1 MSVLKSTI
9 YVISALV
16 LVFAV
21 FDRPIVSLRRLGGA
35 DQDVWLQGRQPYGGL
50 KLSLDLAA
58 RRQGRRVAVLLD
70 DWHYCYPQPGDLAAQ
85 DDEIYRVP
93 RTFETDFASI
103 PEFARWAINPFGNH
117 AEAAVIHDWVYAS
130 GLHKPSGEL
139 ETDPKAIEKA
149 RKKADH
155 IFRYAM
161 KEQGVNLVKRNIMFA
176 AVRLGGGGA
185 FGRDDEWAGRFK
197 DPESFQSV
205 NPPSPRGSPLVVYN
219 IDSCENLDAFL
230 EN

>member
-70 DWHYCYPQPGDLAAQ
+70 DWHYCYPQ
-85 DDEIYRVP
+85 
-93 RTFETDFASI
+93 
-103 PEFARWAINPFGNH
+103 
-117 AEAAVIHDWVYAS
+117 
-130 GLHKPSGEL
+130 
-139 ETDPKAIEKA
+139 
-149 RKKADH
+149 
-155 IFRYAM
+155 
-161 KEQGVNLVKRNIMFA
+161 
-176 AVRLGGGGA
+176 
-185 FGRDDEWAGRFK
+185 
-197 DPESFQSV
+197 
-205 NPPSPRGSPLVVYN
+205 
-219 IDSCENLDAFL
+219 
-230 EN
+230 